1 MPRLP
6 KRLLWLA
13 TAAVLT
19 TSPAVIA
26 GTDCLQAVFFDLGDT
41 LVENPGTGIFV
52 LLPGAQETVDELQE
66 RGVRLGIITNVPGG
80 WDIDDLRAIL
90 EEPEFLDEFEVV
102 ILSSQAPAPKPNPA
116 IYTFAH
122 GSLAEPRPP
131 ITSTAFVG
139 ETLGEIGNHA
149 TNPTQGARAVGMV
162 GIHLS
167 DLPPSPLTDYTI
179 PTDSLHHVTVIVD
192 DLCEPTEVDL
202 PAQSDSGRVLYVPY
216 PNPST
221 ADTHLRF
228 FLPTAEHVEIAI
240 YDTKGRRVASLIDGF
255 ASAGTHE
262 VAWNGIARD
271 GATLPGGVYYAR
283 MRAGNESQQV
293 KVLKLGRP

>member
-1 MPRLP
+1 V
-6 KRLLWLA
+6 A
-13 TAAVLT
+13 IAAVLT
-19 TSPAVIA
+19 TSPAAIA
-26 GTDCLQAVFFDLGDT
+26 GTECLQAVFFDLGDT

-52 LLPGAQETVDELQE
+52 LRPGAQETVDELQE

-122 GSLAEPRPP
+122 GSLAAPRPP

-167 DLPPSPLTDYTI
+167 DLPPSPLTDHTI
-179 PTDSLHHVTVIVD
+179 PTDSLHHVTVIVEES
-192 DLCEPTEVDL
+192 CASTEVGL
-202 PAQSDSGRVLYVPY
+202 PTQSDSGRLFYAPY

-221 ADTHLRF
+221 TDTHLRF

-240 YDTKGRRVASLIDGF
+240 YDTRGRCVASLVDEVV
-255 ASAGTHE
+255 SAGTHE
-262 VAWNGIARD
+262 VIWSGSAAD
-271 GATLPGGVYYAR
+271 EVSAASGVYYAR
-283 MRAGNESQQV
+283 MRAGSESQQV
-293 KVLKLGRP
+293 KILTLARP